1 GGRVGGCGGG
11 VAGADTGPA
20 GAKKNGPG
28 TPPKKGRNG
37 PRGGARP
44 PKKRGGGRP
53 RRPPRHNK
61 LSAAINAPRTTNAVQ
76 AAAFSPLES
85 VSTRNL
91 TPYCVQTEQTTAA
104 STAVRIVACEIGRR
118 RM

>member
-1 GGRVGGCGGG
+1 ERAGGERHKRWGESARGGRR
-11 VAGADTGPA
+11 A
-20 GAKKNGPG
+20 
-28 TPPKKGRNG
+28 PP
-37 PRGGARP
+37 
-44 PKKRGGGRP
+44 KRGGWAP
-53 RRPPRHNK
+53 RAATRHNK
-61 LSAAINAPRTTNAVQ
+61 LSAAINAPRTTKAVQ

-104 STAVRIVACEIGRR
+104 STAARIMAWEIRRR